1 MGTLTGEADIVEA
14 FFNELS
20 FPVRQ
25 GTPYSALR
33 KGFISSLKYLR
44 SHGAVTKVRTDRTSY
59 KSLLDIAETDWN
71 ARTYI
76 YSMLVT
82 PFENEDDTGDEY
94 LMHTWTCEEKECQ
107 GLSYACIKDT
117 VAVSLD
123 EEPWRRAIVDIHKD
137 DECVSVY
144 NVYRGQDRELDDFF
158 ESMTPVVLIETEL
171 KPEEKKIHLRKDHGI
186 DKLADF
192 SHKLTKCVYVTEVL
206 NSLPFDSHR
215 PGIFIKQCYSD
226 GRIDI
231 LYPSS
236 DKGIGVCVKTT
247 GRNYRET
254 EAIASILKEK
264 YAK

>member
-82 PFENEDDTGDEY
+82 PFENEDDTDDEY

-171 KPEEKKIHLRKDHGI
+171 KPEEKKRYISGKI
-186 DKLADF
+186 
-192 SHKLTKCVYVTEVL
+192 TE
-206 NSLPFDSHR
+206 
-215 PGIFIKQCYSD
+215 
-226 GRIDI
+226 
-231 LYPSS
+231 
-236 DKGIGVCVKTT
+236 
-247 GRNYRET
+247 
-254 EAIASILKEK
+254 
-264 YAK
+264 